1 MPSRPVTRTLR
12 SPRSEDRTAENPGTA
27 AARSP
32 ATFRSAPLESHPDRP
47 GDSPP
52 RLDLVDRAGFCL
64 VEYLE
69 RRPPGKAIDRVERIG
84 ALADAALAISSGQDL
99 RLTLKLILE
108 RLTGMHGVD
117 PADLRL

>member
-32 ATFRSAPLESHPDRP
+32 ATFRSAPLESHPDRA

-52 RLDLVDRAGFCL
+52 RLNPVDRAGFCL

-69 RRPPGKAIDRVERIG
+69 RRPPGIEEHHTTAIVLPG
-84 ALADAALAISSGQDL
+84 SDL
-99 RLTLKLILE
+99 
-108 RLTGMHGVD
+108 G
-117 PADLRL
+117 

>member
-32 ATFRSAPLESHPDRP
+32 ATFRSAPLESHPDRA

-52 RLDLVDRAGFCL
+52 RLDPVDRAGFCL

-69 RRPPGKAIDRVERIG
+69 RRPPGIEEHHTTAIVLPGSDLGEAQG
-84 ALADAALAISSGQDL
+84 ISKKRS
-99 RLTLKLILE
+99 RS
-108 RLTGMHGVD
+108 V
-117 PADLRL
+117 